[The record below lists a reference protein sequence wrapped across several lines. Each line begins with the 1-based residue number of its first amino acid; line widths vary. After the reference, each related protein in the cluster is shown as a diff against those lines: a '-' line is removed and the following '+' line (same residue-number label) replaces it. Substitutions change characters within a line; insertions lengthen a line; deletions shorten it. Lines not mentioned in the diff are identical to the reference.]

1 MNSITRE
8 IIERELEHEQGR
20 LSRWEEDID
29 RQRGVLSR
37 LERERD
43 EIVDRIGALKEDLGR
58 REVTTTLHV
67 HTDGIQKAMK
77 TFQERLDKL
86 YA

>member
-29 RQRGVLSR
+29 RQRGDLNR

-58 REVTTTLHV
+58 AERA
-67 HTDGIQKAMK
+67 DARQKHLDALVR
-77 TFQERLDKL
+77 TFRLDR
-86 YA
+86 

>member
-29 RQRGVLSR
+29 RRRGDISR